1 MTLNFTPA
9 ATPGEKQNADEI
21 RRTAT
26 QISQVTQ
33 LDVTKFNPQNSPAG
47 SEGSENQGSTP
58 VALKKIEYRNKG
70 EILKYPSNLDQNQDC
85 IEFSVYEYNDPRSIA
100 SAGLIIPGVGGSKDP
115 YKKFSDAGTVFLPI
129 TKINDNNTVDWIE
142 ERLNEI
148 QRVAANASIFL
159 QGGSAVNKEA
169 VQSNNDA
176 FDQFGK
182 FITGSPAGNLFRT
195 YFAGQAVQANN
206 LLTRST
212 GAILNPN
219 LELLFN
225 GPQLRQFSFSFDMVA
240 REGKSKNGNENE
252 AEIIKKIIYFFK
264 AYMAVRD
271 NIGDLGQIGDENQSI
286 GVFLNSPYVF
296 KIRYLKGHSS
306 SLKED
311 INSLK
316 EHKSIGKIK
325 MCALQSCSVDYT
337 PMGTYMTF
345 DDDDATMV
353 MYRITLQFKELTPIY
368 ASDYKDHQIGY

>member
-26 QISQVTQ
+26 QMAQVTSLQ
-33 LDVTKFNPQNSPAG
+33 VVPAG

-70 EILKYPSNLDQNQDC
+70 QILKYPSNLDQNQDC

-100 SAGLIIPGVGGSKDP
+100 SAGLIIPGVGGSKDQ
-115 YKKFSDAGTVFLPI
+115 YKKVSDAGTVFLPI

-142 ERLNEI
+142 ERLNEM

-159 QGGSAVNKEA
+159 QGGSAVNKET

-176 FDQFGK
+176 FDQFGT

-240 REGKSKNGNENE
+240 REGKSKNNRENE

-271 NIGDLGQIGDENQSI
+271 NIGETGQIGDENQSI

-296 KIRYLKGHSS
+296 KIRYLKGDS
-306 SLKED
+306 
-311 INSLK
+311 NSLN

-345 DDDDATMV
+345 DDNDATMV

-368 ASDYKDHQIGY
+368 ASDYEGDHQIGY